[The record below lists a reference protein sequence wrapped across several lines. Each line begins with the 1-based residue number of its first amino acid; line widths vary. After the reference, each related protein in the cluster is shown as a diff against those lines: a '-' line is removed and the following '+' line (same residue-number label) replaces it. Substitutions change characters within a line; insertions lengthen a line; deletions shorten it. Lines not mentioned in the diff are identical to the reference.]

1 MKKILG
7 WLILIGAV
15 LFIYGLLK
23 SNVPPPPPPPAESAS
38 NGETLAPPDFQSK
51 LEKFKEIA
59 QEEGVGLIGAVEE
72 TPGTVIVSVYGRDNS
87 EISRYLTAI
96 QTEITLQDFDGGPTG
111 VFTDERGRP
120 YMKAT
125 FKFKYKIR

>member
-1 MKKILG
+1 MKKLLG
-7 WLILIGAV
+7 WLILIGAAV
-15 LFIYGLLK
+15 FIYGWLK
-23 SNVPPPPPPPAESAS
+23 SNVPPPPLPPGESTS
-38 NGETLAPPDFQSK
+38 IKDTLPPPDFQSK

-59 QEEGVGLIGAVEE
+59 KEEGVGLIGAVEE
-72 TPGTVIVSVYGRDNS
+72 TPGTVIISVYGRDNS
-87 EISRYLTAI
+87 ELSRYLTAI

-111 VFTDERGRP
+111 SFVDGGRV